1 MHGHA
6 HDIQRIELGYLLSS
20 DDLGQGNVSINSPE
34 YAEKSSITQMAS
46 LTPATFSELLRG
58 PTSFGGLIVTKSYSY
73 EDDVYTFDA
82 VPSSTTANPGTDPYF
97 NGGYTTATY
106 SVGKINVIQI
116 EANYDRTRDTA
127 RGYGALAAVLEQTV
141 KEFYQEH
148 TGTPIY

>member
-1 MHGHA
+1 
-6 HDIQRIELGYLLSS
+6 
-20 DDLGQGNVSINSPE
+20 
-34 YAEKSSITQMAS
+34 MAS